1 MSSSNPPGSDRAA
14 RQRDLVPPE
23 RLAEVHAVV
32 MGVGAVGRQVALQ
45 LAAMGVP
52 KMTLYDPDTVQV
64 ENLAPQGFW
73 ETDIGDRK
81 VHAVAN
87 VAHQQFP
94 QMDLETV
101 PDRFRRSDVRKWVG
115 DRRIAVFASVDSI
128 ESRGVLWQ
136 AVKGRA
142 AFFADGRVAA
152 EVVRV
157 LASTAPHGEVYTST
171 LFPSGEALA
180 GACTAKSTIYTAS
193 VAAGLML
200 AQFARWLRSQP
211 VTPDQVLNL
220 LAAELTVAVPDA
232 F

>member
-1 MSSSNPPGSDRAA
+1 MTSGNPPGPDRAA
-14 RQRDLVPPE
+14 RQRDLVPPD
-23 RLAEVHAVV
+23 RLAEVQAVV
-32 MGVGAVGRQVALQ
+32 IGAGAVGRQVALQ

-52 KMTLYDPDTVQV
+52 KMTLYDPDTVEV

-73 ETDIGDRK
+73 ETDVGDFK

-94 QMDLETV
+94 MMDLTAV
-101 PDRFRRSDVRKWVG
+101 PDRFRRSDVRKWAG
-115 DRRIAVFASVDSI
+115 DRLLAVFASVDSI
-128 ESRGVLWQ
+128 DTRRVIWE
-136 AVKGRA
+136 AVRDRA
-142 AFFADGRVAA
+142 MFFADARVAA

-157 LASTAPHGEVYTST
+157 LASAAPHGEEYPRS
-171 LFPSGEALA
+171 LFPAGEAFA
-180 GACTAKSTIYTAS
+180 GACTAKSTVYTAS

-200 AQFARWLRSQP
+200 AQFTRWLRGQP

-220 LAAELTVAVPDA
+220 LAAELTVAGPDA

>member
-1 MSSSNPPGSDRAA
+1 MTCPNPPGPDRAN

-23 RLAEVHAVV
+23 RLDEVHAVV
-32 MGVGAVGRQVALQ
+32 IGVGAVGRQVGLQ

-52 KMTLYDPDTVQV
+52 KMTLYDPDTVAV

-73 ETDIGDRK
+73 ETDVGDYK

-94 QMDLETV
+94 QMDLTAV
-101 PDRFRRSDVRKWVG
+101 PDRFRRSDVRTWSG
-115 DRRIAVFASVDSI
+115 DRRIAVFVCVDSI
-128 ESRGVLWQ
+128 DARRVIWE
-136 AVKGRA
+136 AVRDRA
-142 AFFADGRVAA
+142 AFLADGRVAA

-157 LASTAPHGEVYTST
+157 FASAAPHRNEYSRT
-171 LFPSGEALA
+171 LFPA
-180 GACTAKSTIYTAS
+180 GQAFAGSCTAKSTIYTAS

-200 AQFARWLRSQP
+200 AQFARWLRGQS

-220 LAAELTVAVPDA
+220 LAAELTVAGPVP